1 MFKEQRIRLPASLLQ
16 PSRRWW
22 VKGST
27 LTMGYQFFRKNV
39 YARRGAHKWRSKKR
53 NPSLCDIRDE
63 MVRAP
68 HACSHVAEPR
78 EPRVLFGRSPIEA
91 FALASARADQAVD

>member
-1 MFKEQRIRLPASLLQ
+1 
-16 PSRRWW
+16 
-22 VKGST
+22 
-27 LTMGYQFFRKNV
+27 MGYQFFRMNV

-53 NPSLCDIRDE
+53 NPSLSDIRDE

-91 FALASARADQAVD
+91 FALASTRADQAVDQRGHKLRCDSPVVAVAF